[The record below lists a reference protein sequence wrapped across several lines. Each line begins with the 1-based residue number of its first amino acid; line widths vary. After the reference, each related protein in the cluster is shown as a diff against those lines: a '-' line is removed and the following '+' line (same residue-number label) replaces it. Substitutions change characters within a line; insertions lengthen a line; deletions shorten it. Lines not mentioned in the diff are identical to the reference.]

1 MLPNT
6 QVGESSKPDSLTNS
20 KILESLDIKAAQIH
34 HIRDQIA
41 LQPGRIPMH
50 VSKIN
55 ISAGIT
61 NKKQTIE
68 LRIIDEWLQK
78 ESKLPWV

>member
-41 LQPGRIPMH
+41 
-50 VSKIN
+50 
-55 ISAGIT
+55 
-61 NKKQTIE
+61 
-68 LRIIDEWLQK
+68 
-78 ESKLPWV
+78 